1 MSRLTANTHGLC
13 LLVSKLASD
22 QKRFVT
28 FIVDAK
34 RGEMASATEYSVED
48 QAEDKGKTRLAEEED
63 KEKKRLAEEQ
73 ERCRIAK
80 ANAHAVH

>member
-1 MSRLTANTHGLC
+1 MTKN
-13 LLVSKLASD
+13 VS
-22 QKRFVT
+22 VT

-48 QAEDKGKTRLAEEED
+48 QAEDKEKTCLAEED
-63 KEKKRLAEEQ
+63 AKEKKRLAEEQ

-80 ANAHAVH
+80 ANAHSVH

>member
-1 MSRLTANTHGLC
+1 VTKN
-13 LLVSKLASD
+13 VS
-22 QKRFVT
+22 VT

-48 QAEDKGKTRLAEEED
+48 QEEDKEKKRLAEEQD